1 MNTRKFKNLNADGTR
16 IEIKLNEPETDDIY
30 QWMQQ
35 CFDELLHVIKIRLK
49 IENQD
54 RVGFSFNNMNESHA
68 ESGISFR
75 RFDQFN
81 SNLILSSLENVLQS
95 NSNFLLDDMLTI
107 RVDVARIDRGGMRIM
122 NIGKSKDRY
131 YKIHSR

>member
-1 MNTRKFKNLNADGTR
+1 MSNECVQIGFGKRYVEIVSINTRKFKNLNADGTR

-35 CFDELLHVIKIRLK
+35 CFDELLHIIKIRLK

-68 ESGISFR
+68 EFGISFR

-81 SNLILSSLENVLQS
+81 SNLILSYFKVTPI
-95 NSNFLLDDMLTI
+95 FF
-107 RVDVARIDRGGMRIM
+107 
-122 NIGKSKDRY
+122 
-131 YKIHSR
+131 